1 LIGAVPALLIFQQP
15 FGFNAILGLIG
26 LSGILM
32 RNTLILIGQIHS
44 NQADGLD
51 PYHAVI
57 EATVQRS
64 RPVILTA
71 LAAVLAFIPLTN
83 SVFWGSMAYVLI
95 GGTAVGTVLTLAF
108 LPALYAIWFRVSDVD
123 AVIDSSTGGKVNMD
137 IGIIGSGNIGSTL
150 ARRLTAL
157 GHQVLIAN
165 SRGPA
170 SLAAVAAETG
180 ATAATV
186 EQSARAQDVVIIA
199 VPEAAAPKLPRDILA
214 ATSAVVVDTGN
225 YYPSRDGR
233 IAEIEGGLTDSEWVA
248 RVLGVPVVKA
258 FNNIVADSLA
268 TRGVPAG
275 TPGRICLSVAG
286 DDPRAKELVLS
297 LINALGFDGIDA
309 GTLADSW
316 RQQPG
321 TPAYCRD
328 LDADALKA
336 ALAQADAGQI
346 AGYRAQADDVAR
358 PYFAKKFQLD

>member
-1 LIGAVPALLIFQQP
+1 
-15 FGFNAILGLIG
+15 
-26 LSGILM
+26 
-32 RNTLILIGQIHS
+32 
-44 NQADGLD
+44 
-51 PYHAVI
+51 
-57 EATVQRS
+57 
-64 RPVILTA
+64 
-71 LAAVLAFIPLTN
+71 
-83 SVFWGSMAYVLI
+83 
-95 GGTAVGTVLTLAF
+95 
-108 LPALYAIWFRVSDVD
+108 
-123 AVIDSSTGGKVNMD
+123 MD

-150 ARRLTAL
+150 ARHLTAL

-186 EQSARAQDVVIIA
+186 EQAAHAQDVVIIA
-199 VPEAAAPKLPRDILA
+199 VPEAAVPQLPRAILA
-214 ATSAVVVDTGN
+214 AMSAVVVDTGN

-233 IAEIEGGLTDSEWVA
+233 IAEIDGGLTDSEWVA

-268 TRGVPAG
+268 TRGVPSG

-328 LDADALKA
+328 LDAAALKA

-346 AGYRAQADDVAR
+346 ADYRAQADEVAR
-358 PYFAKKFQLD
+358 PYFAKHLKGET